1 MMKQLKILTMGLL
14 AALVLSSC
22 GSLNQ
27 RVGGGQLSERNIDF
41 AKHIIHE
48 PDWSE
53 MTMTIDDIDE
63 ETDMWNSNLVPAF
76 PVLYWTTLGNFK
88 DDKYFAVR
96 KVATVFPAFYVVRD
110 TLYTS
115 DGKRRDQEFE
125 FNMLYALWY
134 ASHKKPK
141 SSGWKCGLIYIP
153 GLGPF
158 LGFGSGYFQFLWIP
172 FSDMD

>member
-1 MMKQLKILTMGLL
+1 MQRFKIFTMGLL
-14 AALVLSSC
+14 ATLLLSSC

-27 RVGGGQLSERNIDF
+27 RVGGDQLSERNIDF
-41 AKHIIHE
+41 AKHIIQE

-53 MTMTIDDIDE
+53 MQMIIDGVDE
-63 ETDMWNSNLVPAF
+63 ETDKWNSSFVPAF
-76 PVLYWTTLGNFK
+76 PVLYWTTLGSFK

-96 KVATVFPAFYVVRD
+96 KVATVFPAFYVMRD
-110 TLYTS
+110 SLYTS
-115 DGKRRDQEFE
+115 DGKRSEQEFE

-134 ASHKKPK
+134 NSHKKQK
-141 SSGWKCGLIYIP
+141 ISDWKFGLIYIP

-172 FSDMD
+172 FSEMD